1 MVLLMALLTL
11 ILFQHRQCQ
20 REAAAGDGEDGA
32 GRDHEPWGPALA
44 HGRSGRAIC
53 PAGRSNPTGCRSGLQ
68 QLMPLCLTPPVMLLL
83 LSWVKQFAD
92 AVLEQTVAPPF
103 LDAVAAAAAAVVA
116 THLQEH
122 LYLRYLPSQYQGKA
136 RFVSHWIRS

>member
-1 MVLLMALLTL
+1 MPGRTVKPYRLQVRVATAHAIMSDSTSNAAVAVLDQT
-11 ILFQHRQCQ
+11 
-20 REAAAGDGEDGA
+20 
-32 GRDHEPWGPALA
+32 
-44 HGRSGRAIC
+44 
-53 PAGRSNPTGCRSGLQ
+53 
-68 QLMPLCLTPPVMLLL
+68 V
-83 LSWVKQFAD
+83 AD